1 MSIQI
6 KPMVVGSLTLNADPN
21 ALQVANNLSEL
32 PNAATARTNLG
43 LGTIATFPSSTYQ
56 TVADMS
62 LYPTTTVA
70 NTNYASK
77 SGVTFTG
84 EVIVPASTTATA
96 GLTIPHGVQPT
107 TPVNGEI
114 WTTTSGLF
122 SYINGATKQFVDF
135 DSSQTISGSKTFSN
149 ATLILGNSTTSST
162 INIGTGATV
171 TANTKSVNIGTSGVV
186 GSTTTVVV
194 GSTTGTSTTT
204 LQGTTSAVTP
214 AALNNTTTVAT
225 TAFVRADN
233 NVKAWVNFNG
243 TSAGTFAGGAS
254 TVTRI
259 AASTGCTVTTATAH
273 GLVTGNYI
281 QALTGVVAG
290 TYVVTFISATSFSF
304 ITAETTALSAVA
316 ITFAFNNIRAFF
328 NVNSVADA
336 GAGDYIV
343 NFTTPIMDAN
353 YGAQV
358 TTQRSA
364 SNLDSTAFIL
374 ESLNPTTAAIRVGNA
389 NTAGTLLDSAY
400 VMVLIHR

>member
-1 MSIQI
+1 
-6 KPMVVGSLTLNADPN
+6 MVVGSLTLNADPN
-21 ALQVANNLSEL
+21 ALQIVNNLSDL
-32 PNAATARTNLG
+32 TNAATARTNLG

-77 SGVTFTG
+77 TGVTFTG
-84 EVIVPASTTATA
+84 EVVTAASTTATA

-114 WTTTSGLF
+114 WSTTSGLF
-122 SYINGATKQFVDF
+122 SWINGGLRQFSTLSDNL
-135 DSSQTISGSKTFSN
+135 TYSGNNTFTG
-149 ATLILGNSTTSST
+149 ATLVFGNTTAAST
-162 INIGTGATV
+162 INIGTGATL
-171 TANTKSVNIGTSGVV
+171 TATTKAINIGTSGVA
-186 GSTTTVVV
+186 GSTTAVVI
-194 GSTTGTSTTT
+194 GSTTGTSTTA
-204 LQGTTSAVTP
+204 LQGATTAITP
-214 AALNNTTTVAT
+214 SALNNTTTVAT

-243 TSAGTFAGGAS
+243 TTAGTFAGGAS

-304 ITAETTALSAVA
+304 ITVETTALSAVA
-316 ITFAFNNIRAFF
+316 ITFAFVNIRAFH

-336 GAGDYIV
+336 GTGDYIV
-343 NFTTPIMDAN
+343 NFTTPISDAN